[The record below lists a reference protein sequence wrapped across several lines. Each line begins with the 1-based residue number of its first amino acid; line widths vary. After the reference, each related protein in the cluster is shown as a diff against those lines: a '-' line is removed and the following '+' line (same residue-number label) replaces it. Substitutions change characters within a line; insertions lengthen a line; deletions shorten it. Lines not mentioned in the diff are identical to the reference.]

1 MKQPKDFDC
10 VQMKWDIQQE
20 LLREID
26 ELGEEEARR
35 RQRERVVNNPILGP
49 FLRPKLAGESADQ
62 PTRKAS

>member
-10 VQMKWDIQQE
+10 VQMKWNIQQE

-49 FLRPKLAGESADQ
+49 FLRPKLAGESSNQ